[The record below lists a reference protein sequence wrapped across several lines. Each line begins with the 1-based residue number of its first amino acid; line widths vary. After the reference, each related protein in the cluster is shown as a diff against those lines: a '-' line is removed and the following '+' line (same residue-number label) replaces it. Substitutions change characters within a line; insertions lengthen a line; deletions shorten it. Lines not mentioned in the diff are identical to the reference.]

1 LGVVLDL
8 LVDVTPVGPLLLLFL
23 KVGVVDGSVGKVGK
37 VAAPV
42 IIVLNVLVFDVDVDA
57 TNLD

>member
-23 KVGVVDGSVGKVGK
+23 KVGVVDGSVGKV
-37 VAAPV
+37 AAPV